1 MGWLKN
7 EKEEVIMGQQQK
19 SFVNAALIFGLA
31 GIIVKILGAF
41 YKVPLGNIL
50 GEEGAS
56 YVASVYPYYNWLLVI
71 SSAGFPAAIAKIIA
85 EYHARGEYLEA
96 ERLFAVMK
104 RVMAGIGL
112 VTMAILFFF
121 APLLTRVSGNPNAV
135 YSMQAIAIALFF
147 VSYMSSY
154 RGYFQGQNNLT
165 PFGLSQIVEQIGR
178 VITGIALAIV
188 LMPIGVEYA
197 AAGATFAATFGA
209 ILGTILLY
217 FYYQAHRKKQQLPK
231 VKVGSLK
238 EHAPLIKR
246 VLYMAIP
253 ITIGASVMPL
263 VNMIDTFII
272 INRLTDIGFGETAKE
287 FYSYHAYYAAS
298 LVNFPQILFTAIQ
311 VSLLPAVASLS
322 ALGDIKGVARTIKTG
337 MKVALILG
345 LPSGIGLAV
354 LAKPVIVLLWPRLD
368 GVVQHAPA
376 VLQITSIGLVA
387 LCLFQAT
394 TGILQGLGKQHM
406 PARNLMIGAAF
417 KIVTCYVL
425 VGIPSINILGA
436 GISTALAFFIAVG
449 LNLLSLY
456 NHLKSEFSVF
466 EILVKPTV
474 SAIGMGAAVY
484 FIYEAMR
491 TTLGLGNSIS
501 TLASVFAGMV
511 IYFTLLLGLKAL
523 DQDDLAFLPG
533 KRLFKKFVKA

>member
-1 MGWLKN
+1 MK
-7 EKEEVIMGQQQK
+7 QK
-19 SFVNAALIFGLA
+19 SNSFVNAALIFGIA

-41 YKVPLGNIL
+41 YKVPLGSIL

-85 EYHARGEYLEA
+85 EYHAREEYIEA

-112 VTMAILFFF
+112 FTMTILFVF
-121 APLLTRVSGNPNAV
+121 APFLTRVSGNPNAV

-147 VSYMSSY
+147 VSYMSAY

-178 VITGIALAIV
+178 VVTGIALALV
-188 LMPIGVEYA
+188 LMPVGVAYA

-217 FYYQAHRKKQQLPK
+217 FYYQKHRRVNQLPK

-238 EHAPLIKR
+238 EHLPLIKK

-263 VNMIDTFII
+263 VNMIDTFMI
-272 INRLTDIGFGETAKE
+272 INRLRDIGFGETAKE

-311 VSLLPAVASLS
+311 VSLLPAVATLA
-322 ALGDIKGVARTIKTG
+322 ALGDTKGVARTVKTG

-345 LPSGIGLAV
+345 LPSGIGLSV
-354 LAKPVIVLLWPRLD
+354 LAKPVITLLWPRLD
-368 GVVQHAPA
+368 GVVQYAPP
-376 VLQITSIGLVA
+376 VLQITSIGLIA

-394 TGILQGLGKQHM
+394 TGILQGLGKQHL

-417 KIVTCYVL
+417 KIATCYVL
-425 VGIPSINILGA
+425 VGLPSINILGA
-436 GISTALAFFIAVG
+436 GISTALAFFIAVS
-449 LNLLSLY
+449 LNVLSLY
-456 NHLKSEFSVF
+456 KHLKTEFRVF
-466 EILVKPTV
+466 DIIVKPTI
-474 SAIGMGAAVY
+474 AALGMGVVVY
-484 FIYEAMR
+484 FFYEGLHGM
-491 TTLGLGNSIS
+491 LGIGNSLS
-501 TLASVFAGMV
+501 TLASVGAGVV
-511 IYFTLLLGLKAL
+511 IYFALLLGLKAL

-533 KRLFKKFVKA
+533 KRVLKRFVKATPAN

>member
-1 MGWLKN
+1 
-7 EKEEVIMGQQQK
+7 MGQSNK
-19 SFVNAALIFGLA
+19 SFVNAALIFGVA

-41 YKVPLGNIL
+41 YKVPLGTIL

-85 EYHARGEYLEA
+85 EHHARGEYLEA
-96 ERLFAVMK
+96 ERLFGVMK

-112 VTMAILFFF
+112 ITMTILFVF

-147 VSYMSSY
+147 VSYMSAY

-178 VITGIALAIV
+178 VITGIALALM
-188 LMPIGVEYA
+188 LMPVGVAYA

-209 ILGTILLY
+209 ILGTILLF
-217 FYYQAHRKKQQLPK
+217 FYYQKHRRVHQLPK
-231 VKVGSLK
+231 VKVGPIKDHL
-238 EHAPLIKR
+238 PLIKR

-263 VNMIDTFII
+263 VNMIDTFLI
-272 INRLTDIGFGETAKE
+272 INRLNDIGFGETAKE

-311 VSLLPAVASLS
+311 VSLLPAVATL
-322 ALGDIKGVARTIKTG
+322 AAIGDTKGVASTIKTG

-354 LAKPVIVLLWPRLD
+354 LAKPVIMLLWPRLD
-368 GVVQHAPA
+368 GVVQYAPP
-376 VLQITSIGLVA
+376 VLQMTSIGLIA

-394 TGILQGLGKQHM
+394 TGILQGLGKQHL
-406 PARNLMIGAAF
+406 PARNLMIGAGF

-436 GISTALAFFIAVG
+436 GISTALAFFIAVS
-449 LNLLSLY
+449 LNVLSLSK
-456 NHLKSEFSVF
+456 HLKTDFKVF
-466 EILVKPTV
+466 DIIVKPTL
-474 SAIGMGAAVY
+474 SALGMGLAVY
-484 FIYEAMR
+484 FIYSGLYKS
-491 TTLGLGNSIS
+491 LGIGNSIS
-501 TLASVFAGMV
+501 TLASVGAGV
-511 IYFTLLLGLKAL
+511 AIYFVLLLGLKSL
-523 DQDDLAFLPG
+523 DHEDLAFLPG
-533 KRLFKKFVKA
+533 KRLLKRFVKAPVA

>member
-1 MGWLKN
+1 MQKN
-7 EKEEVIMGQQQK
+7 QK
-19 SFVNAALIFGLA
+19 SFVNAALIFGVA

-104 RVMAGIGL
+104 RVMGIIGL
-112 VTMAILFFF
+112 VTMTILYAF

-178 VITGIALAIV
+178 VITGIALALF
-188 LMPIGVEYA
+188 LMPWGVKYA

-209 ILGTILLY
+209 IVGTILLY
-217 FYYQAHRKKQQLPK
+217 FYYQNHRKKNQLPK
-231 VKVGSLK
+231 IKVGSLK
-238 EHAPLIKR
+238 DHGPLIKR
-246 VLYMAIP
+246 VLMLAIP

-272 INRLTDIGFGETAKE
+272 INRLTDIGFGATAKE

-311 VSLLPAVASLS
+311 VSLLPAIATLS
-322 ALGDIKGVARTIKTG
+322 AQSDHRGVARTIKTG
-337 MKVALILG
+337 MKVALIIG

-354 LAKPVIVLLWPRLD
+354 LARPIIFLLWPRLD

-376 VLQITSIGLVA
+376 VLQMTSIGLIA

-449 LNLLSLY
+449 LNLLSLSM
-456 NHLKSEFSVF
+456 HLKDEFSVF
-466 EILVKPTV
+466 EILIKPTV
-474 SAIGMGAAVY
+474 SALGMGLVVY
-484 FIYEAMR
+484 GAYELMR
-491 TTLGLGNSIS
+491 NMLSLGNTIS
-501 TLASVFAGMV
+501 TLASVLIGMV
-511 IYFTLLLGLKAL
+511 VYFALLLGMKSL
-523 DQDDLAFLPG
+523 DHDDLAFLPG
-533 KRLFKKFVKA
+533 KKVLKRFVKA